1 MSATNTFETAL
12 LNHLFKNLPIANVG
26 DASGLPASA
35 VAGNLYISLHTADP
49 GEAGSQTSSE
59 ATYTGYA
66 RQAVS
71 RGAGWTVAGNAV
83 ENAAEI
89 AFPICTAGANTITH
103 IGVGT
108 DAIGAGTLL
117 FKMAYTPNVN
127 VSVGVVPAIGA
138 GGLDITAD

>member
-83 ENAAEI
+83 VNAAEI

-103 IGVGT
+103 VGVGN
-108 DAIGAGTLL
+108 DSNGAGTLW
-117 FKMAYTPNVN
+117 FKIPLTLNIS
-127 VSVGVVPAIGA
+127 VSTGVVAVIAA
-138 GGLDITAD
+138 GNLDITAD